1 MEFKKNGKSI
11 ILNKK
16 ECESDEIFLK
26 KGWFLISQPDI
37 IKNYDENLRLSKIWV
52 NMKFRNCNYNKNIME
67 KIIEM
72 EKNIKSNDI

>member
-11 ILNKK
+11 ILNKN
-16 ECESDEIFLK
+16 EYESDEMFLK

-52 NMKFRNCNYNKNIME
+52 NKKFRNCIYNKNIME

-72 EKNIKSNDI
+72 EKNINGI